1 MNKMLNRRRAL
12 MGAAGLAA
20 LSGASSAW
28 AHKLTT
34 TTSRVE
40 INSKTGL
47 VDVIHSFHVHDTE
60 TALAAE
66 GIIDSPNLSALKER
80 AQLALYC
87 DKAFTL
93 IQNGKVVPLTIIG
106 AELTRGNVLAYQQG
120 KVDLPVEEISIKAE
134 MMRKFVYNQ
143 INNVDVVIDGQ
154 VTSIQFRG
162 TDGLKKVLA

>member
-1 MNKMLNRRRAL
+1 MNMMLNRRRAL
-12 MGAAGLAA
+12 LGAAGLTV

-40 INSKTGL
+40 INSKTGQI
-47 VDVIHSFHVHDTE
+47 DVIHSFHVHDTE

-66 GIIDSPNLSALKER
+66 GLIESPNLAALKER
-80 AQLALYC
+80 AQLALYT
-87 DKAFTL
+87 DDAFTL
-93 IQNGKVVPLTIIG
+93 FQNGKIVPLSIIG
-106 AELTRGNVLAYQQG
+106 AELIRGNVLVYQQG
-120 KVDLPVEEISIKAE
+120 KISLPIEEISIKAE

-143 INNVDVVIDGQ
+143 INNVDVVIDGK
-154 VTSIQFRG
+154 VSSIQFRG